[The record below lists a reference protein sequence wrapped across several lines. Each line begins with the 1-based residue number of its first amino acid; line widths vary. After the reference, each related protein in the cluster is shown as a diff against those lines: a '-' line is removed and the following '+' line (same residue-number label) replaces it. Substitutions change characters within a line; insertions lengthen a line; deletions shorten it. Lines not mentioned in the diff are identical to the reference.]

1 MDPSEVNLA
10 VADLKLDQNSK
21 APVAQPSAKAPGSKS
36 KKDDGKFI
44 LKTPKVYCR
53 KKSEFCVIPKKLQFS
68 FSNNQGHERFRS
80 VSDVR

>member
-44 LKTPKVYCR
+44 LKTPFKNYR
-53 KKSEFCVIPKKLQFS
+53 PDEFSE
-68 FSNNQGHERFRS
+68 
-80 VSDVR
+80 